1 MADYKVISADSHAE
15 EPGTI
20 YEKLPEE
27 LRHRKPHI
35 EVVDGRRYQVIDGQH
50 PILLDTPNPLNE
62 TDLRK
67 EFRGGENVGVGVN
80 REWGTDVDLRLKDQ
94 VEDGVSAEVIYPN
107 GIFEAFSSPEPRYQ
121 LAVCSLYNDY
131 YWDVFSSHSD
141 VCIPSATIPVIDM
154 DAAVAEVKRIAAM
167 GYRSLSVPVNY
178 AATPYNM
185 PVYEPLWAT
194 VAELGLPLSFH
205 VFTTSDSVP
214 DEKSRRYLTKEET
227 HGRDMVGMVLGMAE
241 AMAPLTALT
250 AAGVFDRYPDL
261 RIVLVECGIGWLA
274 WALYAMDDVYKARH
288 MWQYPNLDKMPSEY
302 FKTNGFITFGDDPIG
317 LNNLDYTGVDGLMWG
332 SDYPHDEGTFPHSRE
347 VIERTFSGISQE
359 DKEKIVG
366 RNAARLYGINL
377 N

>member
-1 MADYKVISADSHAE
+1 MADFKIVSADSHAE
-15 EPGTI
+15 EPGAI
-20 YEKLPEE
+20 YENLPEE

-35 EVVDGRRYQVIDGQH
+35 EVVDGRRYQVLDGQH
-50 PILLDTPNPLNE
+50 PILLDTPNPLTE

-67 EFRGGENVGVGVN
+67 EFRGGEDVGLGVN
-80 REWGTDVDLRLKDQ
+80 REWGTDVDLRFKDQ
-94 VEDGVSAEVIYPN
+94 AEDGVSAEVIYPN

-141 VCIPSATIPVIDM
+141 VCIPSATIPVIDV
-154 DAAVAEVKRIAAM
+154 DAAVTEVKRIAAK

-205 VFTTSDSVP
+205 VFTTSESVP
-214 DEKSRRYLTKEET
+214 DEQSRRFLKKEET
-227 HGRDMVGMVLGMAE
+227 HGRDLVGMVLGMAE

-250 AAGVFDRYPDL
+250 AAGVFDRYPEL

-317 LNNLDYTGVDGLMWG
+317 LNNLEYTGVDGLMWG

-347 VIERTFSGISQE
+347 VIERTFSTISQE

-366 RNAARLYGINL
+366 QNAARLYGINL

>member
-15 EPGTI
+15 EPGEI
-20 YEKLPEE
+20 YERLPEE

-35 EVVDGRRYQVIDGQH
+35 EVVDGHRYQVLDGQH

-67 EFRGGENVGVGVN
+67 EFRGGEDIGVGVN

-107 GIFEAFSSPEPRYQ
+107 GIFEAFSSPEPAYQ
-121 LAVCSLYNDY
+121 LAVCSLYNDF

-141 VCIPSATIPVIDM
+141 VCIPSATIPVIDV
-154 DAAVAEVKRIAAM
+154 DAAVTEVKRIGAK

-205 VFTTSDSVP
+205 VFTTSDTVP
-214 DEKSRRYLTKEET
+214 DDKSRRYLTKEET
-227 HGRDMVGMVLGMAE
+227 HGRDLVGMVLGMAE

-347 VIERTFSGISQE
+347 VIERTFSAISQE

-366 RNAARLYGINL
+366 RNAARLYGISL

>member
-15 EPGTI
+15 EPGAI
-20 YEKLPEE
+20 YERLPEE

-35 EVVDGRRYQVIDGQH
+35 EVVDGRRYQVLDGQH

-67 EFRGGENVGVGVN
+67 EFRGGEDIGVGVN

-107 GIFEAFSSPEPRYQ
+107 GIFEAFSSPEPAYQ

-141 VCIPSATIPVIDM
+141 VCIPSATIPVIDV
-154 DAAVAEVKRIAAM
+154 DAAVTEVKRIGAK

-205 VFTTSDSVP
+205 VFTTSDTVP

-227 HGRDMVGMVLGMAE
+227 HGRDLVGMVLGMAE

-317 LNNLDYTGVDGLMWG
+317 LNNIDYTGVDGLMWG

-347 VIERTFSGISQE
+347 VIERTFSTISQE
-359 DKEKIVG
+359 DTEKIVG
-366 RNAARLYGINL
+366 RNAARLYGIGL

>member
-1 MADYKVISADSHAE
+1 MAEYKIVSADSHAE

-20 YEKLPEE
+20 YEKLPED
-27 LRHRKPHI
+27 LRQRKPHI
-35 EVVDGRRYQVIDGQH
+35 EVVNGRRYQVLDGQH

-67 EFRGGENVGVGVN
+67 EFRGGEDVGVGVN

-94 VEDGVSAEVIYPN
+94 AEDGVSAEVIYPN

-121 LAVCSLYNDY
+121 LAVCSLYNDF

-141 VCIPSATIPVIDM
+141 VCIPSATIPVIDV
-154 DAAVAEVKRIAAM
+154 DAAVTEVKRIAAM

-178 AATPYNM
+178 AASPYNL
-185 PVYEPLWAT
+185 PVYEPLWST

-205 VFTTSDSVP
+205 VFTTSDTVP
-214 DEKSRRYLTKEET
+214 DDKSRRYLTKEET
-227 HGRDMVGMVLGMAE
+227 HGRDLVGMVLGMAE

-288 MWQYPNLDKMPSEY
+288 MWQYPNLDRMPSEY

>member
-1 MADYKVISADSHAE
+1 MAAYKVISADSHAE

-35 EVVDGRRYQVIDGQH
+35 EVVDGRRYQILDGQH

-67 EFRGGENVGVGVN
+67 EFRGGEDVGVGVN

-141 VCIPSATIPVIDM
+141 VCIPSATIPVIDV

>member
-15 EPGTI
+15 EPGEI
-20 YEKLPEE
+20 YERLPEE
-27 LRHRKPHI
+27 LHHRKPHI
-35 EVVDGRRYQVIDGQH
+35 EVVDGRRYQVLDGQH

-67 EFRGGENVGVGVN
+67 EFRGGEDIGVGVN

-107 GIFEAFSSPEPRYQ
+107 GIFEAFSSPEPAYQ

-141 VCIPSATIPVIDM
+141 VCIPSATIPVIDV
-154 DAAVAEVKRIAAM
+154 DAAVTEVKRIGAK

-205 VFTTSDSVP
+205 VFTTSDTVP
-214 DEKSRRYLTKEET
+214 DDKSRRYLTKEET
-227 HGRDMVGMVLGMAE
+227 HGRDLVGMVLGMAE

-274 WALYAMDDVYKARH
+274 WTLYAMDDVYKARH

-366 RNAARLYGINL
+366 RNAARLYGISL